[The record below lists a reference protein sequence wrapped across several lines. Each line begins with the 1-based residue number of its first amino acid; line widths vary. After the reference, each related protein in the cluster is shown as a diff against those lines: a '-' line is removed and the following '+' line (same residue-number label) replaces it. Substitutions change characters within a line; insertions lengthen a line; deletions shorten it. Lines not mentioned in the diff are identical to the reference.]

1 MNFLTHRDSLSSDLD
16 RDVAGLL
23 LDTVAAAL
31 GASGEALHR
40 LSLVH
45 EDRGDFQFVDIGTV
59 VVLGVGDGGLD
70 SLLQDDGG
78 LLRREGEDL
87 ERTCLLYTSILDYS
101 RLCRV
106 KWLKAT

>member
-1 MNFLTHRDSLSSDLD
+1 MASVSYTHLD
-16 RDVAGLL
+16 VYKRQ
-23 LDTVAAAL
+23 
-31 GASGEALHR
+31 ALHR

-87 ERTCLLYTSILDYS
+87 ERTADQMCIRDRPHAAQACASDP
-101 RLCRV
+101 
-106 KWLKAT
+106 